1 MNLDALGRLVWEK
14 RRPTRGLDPGHAAVM
29 NLPEVC
35 DGLPALVPVESGWAV
50 YSACGPS
57 IAGPLRGAFE
67 RALREAEGP
76 AGAGAFDGDELST
89 VLTDLVAEAVAV
101 SPGAGVVPLLEVVRQ
116 VTALLSAPPPDLAVR
131 VAAIRAMPPDE
142 QGAFLGRVAGR
153 IQVRLSVA
161 LARLGTAGVRIPAL
175 AQAVTG
181 SRFAML
187 FERGALDIEA
197 SLPLL
202 AAVHEQGIP
211 PGTVSAGAAA
221 LRTAITGVIER
232 RNAGR
237 GTPDDLGFVLR
248 HIPPDLAER
257 GVSDVARTLLLDPDA
272 LAWVLPQLGR
282 FTDAKALVRAG
293 VPQPIARDLV
303 KPEHG
308 LALAS
313 ALGEVLRELRRW
325 DVISALAAAIA
336 PVADIDGRADRA
348 LVVPHAPVHAV
359 VVAVGLGR
367 LRQRSADDGGRQVER
382 TWAEA
387 MQSAPGAIHAD
398 LGHCALVVFLD
409 ALAAFRFAIRLGSRF
424 GSAPPAVG
432 VGVGEITG
440 GTDGEVVRLGGP
452 AVETALQWLSLSPLP
467 PRTGWDGVQS
477 LGLSGGRL
485 CGHGVAIDAAA
496 ADAIEGA
503 RHAAGLVGPRD
514 AAPGGDARMPRS
526 LDTFRV
532 FEFDDEVVAMVR
544 VSGVSGGFEAVR
556 FSLPDWV
563 ALLDRDSAAA
573 LPSQAPVA
581 SVQRQ
586 QGFRAP
592 AAERIE
598 LPAPGAQPPGLAI
611 ATQVEPPI
619 TVIEPAPPANPF
631 AALASSPAAPAEFAP
646 APAFDPFAAN
656 AAPSRTLVLDVGGD
670 DDFAPPPAQPVPEP
684 PTSVPSPPGAKPA
697 EDEADLEADL
707 AAAGGLDDAADF
719 TSFFLPGVADAPA
732 SPPPGGPE
740 IDVDDDPSVMSSDVA
755 FALPPIQPPGPAPEP
770 MPPPAGRPKGIKA
783 AGGGAGGEAEL
794 QPRQRRAPQVET
806 ELDFNFLLKGYCAFV
821 EGNQVVFGRPYGPR
835 VVDRHAYPHHG
846 DPDEAYRLF
855 LQDKIAEGFAPR
867 TELVGDLPRGVT
879 LAPLELDRLA
889 RVGRLLT

>member
-14 RRPTRGLDPGHAAVM
+14 RRPARGLDPGHAAVM
-29 NLPEVC
+29 HLPEVC

-57 IAGPLRGAFE
+57 IQGPLRLAFE

-76 AGAGAFDGDELST
+76 AGAGAFDGDDLSA
-89 VLTDLVAEAVAV
+89 VVTDLVAEAVMV

-131 VAAIRAMPPDE
+131 VAAIRAMPPEE
-142 QGAFLGRVAGR
+142 QGAFLGRLAGR

-211 PGTVSAGAAA
+211 PATVSAGAVA

-257 GVSDVARTLLLDPDA
+257 GGADAARALLLDPDA
-272 LAWVLPQLGR
+272 LAWVLPQLAR

-313 ALGEVLRELRRW
+313 ALGEVLKELRRW

-336 PVADIDGRADRA
+336 PVADVDGRADRA

-367 LRQRSADDGGRQVER
+367 VRQRGAADGRQVER
-382 TWAEA
+382 IWAEA
-387 MQSAPGAIHAD
+387 MESAPGAIHAD

-409 ALAAFRFAIRLGSRF
+409 ALAAFRFALRLGSRF

-467 PRTGWDGVQS
+467 SRTGWDGIQA

-573 LPSQAPVA
+573 LPSQAPIA
-581 SVQRQ
+581 AVQRQ
-586 QGFRAP
+586 PGFRAP

-598 LPAPGAQPPGLAI
+598 MPDPQAPGLAI

-619 TVIEPAPPANPF
+619 TVIEPAP
-631 AALASSPAAPAEFAP
+631 LASPFDAFAAPAAAP
-646 APAFDPFAAN
+646 QGFSSLPAFDDPFAAN
-656 AAPSRTLVLDVGGD
+656 AAPPRQLVLDVGGD
-670 DDFAPPPAQPVPEP
+670 DEFAPPVAQPVPEP
-684 PTSVPSPPGAKPA
+684 AAAPAKTAAKPA
-697 EDEADLEADL
+697 EEEADLEADL
-707 AAAGGLDDAADF
+707 AAAGDDAADF
-719 TSFFLPGVADAPA
+719 TSFFLPGVGAAAARGA
-732 SPPPGGPE
+732 SPGGPE
-740 IDVDDDPSVMSSDVA
+740 IDVEDDPSVMSSDVA
-755 FALPPIQPPGPAPEP
+755 FALPSNQPGAPAPAA
-770 MPPPAGRPKGIKA
+770 PPAGVRPRGIKA
-783 AGGGAGGEAEL
+783 GAGGAGGEGEL
-794 QPRQRRAPQVET
+794 QPRARRAPHVEA

-821 EGNQVVFGRPYGPR
+821 EGNQLVFGRPYGPR

-846 DPDEAYRLF
+846 DPDEAYRAF